1 MENKE
6 FENIIKNILKESHNQ
21 GKLNEDIFGYG
32 DDDEDL
38 GAYSSDFDKDEFMG
52 DAMKAAMQDIGS
64 EFEPLGK
71 SKFEKNL
78 DPKEFISDLERQ
90 NLNLPSDKAER
101 NKLQK
106 AIDTKKKHEK
116 MFGAGSMNEEE
127 GIELPHFDTK
137 SLYHYLKD
145 AFYYLKDYDYAEAAQ
160 ILEKTLNR
168 DYGFTGIK
176 LNEVSPYI
184 ENPNVNK
191 ASKISRPK
199 DAEGQPITLMARVE
213 DLKTNA
219 VGKVA
224 RFGVNSKGELMVDVH
239 WITTPAPTG
248 KSLPTDIV
256 VRDTQRVVRE
266 DEIEEGM
273 GHSHTI
279 GRGQNL
285 KPSNYPKNLKRN
297 DLNES
302 VDPQTLDLWWSDLH
316 PLDRVEISKKH
327 FPEKHYS
334 DITSDDII
342 QMFDKRNDIEE
353 NLDNAQP
360 AQKSG
365 KVYLVV
371 DDAFNRSHYQH
382 LIGKT
387 FDNPPSYA
395 TVKPVNPDDV
405 DAESKIK
412 YDLDE
417 KYDFAGEE
425 RAYHDMQDYK
435 EKESYTGKE
444 VGFDNM
450 EQLWNM
456 VYPDRTKMKSIF
468 QSVKD
473 ELANHRVVNKI
484 VTAKDNM
491 DKTWRFK
498 ITDVNDNFIGLTF
511 IGN

>member
-1 MENKE
+1 MENKD

-21 GKLNEDIFGYG
+21 GKINEDIFGYG

-38 GAYSSDFDKDEFMG
+38 GAYSSNFDKDEFMG

-78 DPKEFISDLERQ
+78 DPEDFMSDLERQ

-116 MFGAGSMNEEE
+116 MFGAGSMNEEQE
-127 GIELPHFDTK
+127 IELPHFDTK

-168 DYGFTGIK
+168 DYGFTGTK

-191 ASKISRPK
+191 DSKISRPK

-219 VGKVA
+219 IGKVA
-224 RFGVNSKGELMVDVH
+224 RFGVNSNGELMVDVH

-297 DLNES
+297 D
-302 VDPQTLDLWWSDLH
+302 
-316 PLDRVEISKKH
+316 
-327 FPEKHYS
+327 
-334 DITSDDII
+334 
-342 QMFDKRNDIEE
+342 IEE
-353 NLDNAQP
+353 NLDNAQH
-360 AQKSG
+360 AQKSD
-365 KVYLVV
+365 KVFLVV

-387 FDNPPSYA
+387 FENPPAHA
-395 TVKPVNPDDV
+395 TVKPVNPEDV

-473 ELANHRVVNKI
+473 ELANHRVANKI

-498 ITDVNDNFIGLTF
+498 ITDVNDNFVGLTF